1 MLEQQSSFY
10 LIQLEILNNL
20 TKKKLKTMINLDP

>member
-20 TKKKLKTMINLDP
+20 TKKKVKTMINLDP